1 MSKNTRL
8 GFIGGLCLLALTTL
22 LIGTPLI
29 PRSGGQMSVTLVNND
44 PFGNNFKVI
53 DKNAGDAVIF
63 SGFIEPHGERSITC
77 RQNDSGYGNIA
88 TSEDGKPFVGR
99 SFLKQDE
106 RVNL

>member
-8 GFIGGLCLLALTTL
+8 GFIGGFCLLALTTL

-44 PFGNNFKVI
+44 PFGNNFRVI
-53 DKNAGDAVIF
+53 DKNAGDAELF
-63 SGFIEPHGERSITC
+63 NGYIEPHGERSITC
-77 RQNDSGYGNIA
+77 RQNDSDYGNIA
-88 TSEDGKPFVGR
+88 TSEDGKAYIGR
-99 SFLKQDE
+99 SFLKPND